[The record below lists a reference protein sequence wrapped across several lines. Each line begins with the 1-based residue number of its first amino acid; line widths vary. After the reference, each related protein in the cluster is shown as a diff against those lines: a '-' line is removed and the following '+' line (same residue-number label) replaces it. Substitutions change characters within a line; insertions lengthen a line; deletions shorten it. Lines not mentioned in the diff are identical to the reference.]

1 MKLIQALGMTAL
13 LSLSAASWA
22 DIAVIVNLKNN
33 NTYTGIDVDLIE
45 RIYLGKANQFPDGT
59 SAVPYDL
66 AKGDSVRDK
75 FGRKILNKT
84 PSQLHAYW
92 SRSIFSGKK
101 QPPRVAEDAEAM
113 KAAVAADLNA
123 IGYIN
128 AYAVDASV
136 AVLYTIKD

>member
-1 MKLIQALGMTAL
+1 MKFIKALGMTTL

-33 NTYTGIDVDLIE
+33 NTYTGIDADLIE
-45 RIYLGKANQFPDGT
+45 RIYLGKASKFPDGT
-59 SAVPYDL
+59 AAVPYDL
-66 AKGDSVRDK
+66 AKGDSVREK
-75 FGRKILNKT
+75 FGHKILNKN

-92 SRSIFSGKK
+92 SRSIFAGKK
-101 QPPRVAEDAEAM
+101 QPPREVGDADAM